1 MSNILALEESK
12 GVGYHSII
20 PDALGAESHPLTKAF
35 GEKVGDYVVQY
46 FEAMEKDQLSCSV
59 VMKTSAGLVYLLAC
73 LLEPF
78 MPSFS
83 IEVFKQ
89 LNLPPEMQVLL
100 SDENGD
106 IERAK
111 RPWEFLPAGHK
122 IGIPEPLFKELKDEE
137 VEFFRQKFLT
147 IFYVSLATNM
157 EVNDLTFILF
167 SGSDENGDIERA
179 KRRCGFLPAG
189 HKIGI
194 PEPLFKELKDEEVE
208 FFRQKFL
215 TFFYVS
221 LATNMEVYKLWWTYG
236 PPPAS

>member
-1 MSNILALEESK
+1 
-12 GVGYHSII
+12 
-20 PDALGAESHPLTKAF
+20 
-35 GEKVGDYVVQY
+35 
-46 FEAMEKDQLSCSV
+46 
-59 VMKTSAGLVYLLAC
+59 MKTSAGLVYLLAC

-157 EVNDLTFILF
+157 EVFKQLNLPPEIQVLVLMKMEILK
-167 SGSDENGDIERA
+167 GQRDA
-179 KRRCGFLPAG
+179 AGFYL
-189 HKIGI
+189 
-194 PEPLFKELKDEEVE
+194 LKDEEVE